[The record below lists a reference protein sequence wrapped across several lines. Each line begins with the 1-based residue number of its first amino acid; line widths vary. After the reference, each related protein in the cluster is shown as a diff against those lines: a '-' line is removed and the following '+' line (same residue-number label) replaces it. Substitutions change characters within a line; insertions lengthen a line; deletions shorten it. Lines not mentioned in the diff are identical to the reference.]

1 MRISRVCIEN
11 FRNFKLL
18 DVELGQNIVLVGEN
32 KAGKSN
38 FIEALRLVL
47 DPSLSDS
54 DRQLTDQDFWD
65 GDEEPPFNGRQIK
78 IEVQFT
84 DFANEGSPEYLP
96 LSWLSDCFITVD
108 IKRIAQ
114 LTYIYYED
122 KKPNDRPSGQDD
134 YAFKIYPGKDPNK
147 PFNIKGMRKDI
158 PLCLIEALRDIA
170 GDNKTWHRSP
180 LKRLLKLIDLP
191 LEQLQT

>member
-1 MRISRVCIEN
+1 VRISRVCIEN

-54 DRQLTDQDFWD
+54 DRQLTEHDFWD
-65 GDEEPPFNGRQIK
+65 GDEELPFNGRQIK

-84 DFANEGSPEYLP
+84 DFATEGSPEYLP
-96 LSWLSDCFITVD
+96 LSWLNDCFITVD
-108 IKRIAQ
+108 TERIAQ

-122 KKPNDRPSGQDD
+122 TKPNDRQSGQDD
-134 YAFKIYPGKDPNK
+134 YDFKVYPGNDPNK
-147 PFNIKGMRKDI
+147 RFDIKGMRKDI
-158 PLCLIEALRDIA
+158 AVIELV
-170 GDNKTWHRSP
+170 
-180 LKRLLKLIDLP
+180 
-191 LEQLQT
+191 